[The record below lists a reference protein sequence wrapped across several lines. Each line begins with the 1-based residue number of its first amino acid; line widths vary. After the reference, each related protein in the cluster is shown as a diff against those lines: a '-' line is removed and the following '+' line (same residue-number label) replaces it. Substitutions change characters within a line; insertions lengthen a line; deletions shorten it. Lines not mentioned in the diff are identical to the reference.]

1 MPPVASAA
9 SPVDRSGHIVRPQQI
24 RSVAGSARRGHHPCA
39 RPIAWLSPGNRIMR
53 RSITSASYRATPAQ
67 PRPVRCATGMSGR
80 RVCASSRRAGRPRR
94 TRCAGPFAWRPM
106 SCRARAAP
114 SFRPAASST
123 KRGTGRC
130 STGPTSPEEGV
141 DHPTPSRGHGGAAGT
156 ARQAGPRRGGGHR
169 AGRRTI
175 DRTEALARHGR
186 DIERGLGGSHAVQGA
201 SIGRR

>member
-130 STGPTSPEEGV
+130 STGPTSPEEGLIIRR
-141 DHPTPSRGHGGAAGT
+141 HPAATAVRLARRGRQVRDAVEVIGQAGGRSTGPKRWRGTGGISSAVWVVRTRCRGH
-156 ARQAGPRRGGGHR
+156 
-169 AGRRTI
+169 
-175 DRTEALARHGR
+175 L
-186 DIERGLGGSHAVQGA
+186 
-201 SIGRR
+201 